1 MEVVP
6 REIAHE
12 GEVLLQVRTSLT
24 KQKASLHDTNTYI
37 LLIELPFFFHFY
49 ASFMLFYADLF
60 FQGMDLGIDE
70 SGSSR
75 SRRGSRIAPGTII
88 FTAPPDHLDFSCFSI
103 IVMHCVRL
111 IVVFLVFELGFH
123 FFTLLLYC
131 KLGLAD
137 GLGPEE
143 ESFKNGRSSSRRNS
157 KRIGD
162 GNT

>member
-1 MEVVP
+1 MEVAP

-49 ASFMLFYADLF
+49 ASFMLFYADLSF
-60 FQGMDLGIDE
+60 KGMDLGIDE

-111 IVVFLVFELGFH
+111 IVVFLTSSSAWPFH
-123 FFTLLLYC
+123 FY
-131 KLGLAD
+131 
-137 GLGPEE
+137 
-143 ESFKNGRSSSRRNS
+143 
-157 KRIGD
+157 
-162 GNT
+162 NTVNTVLN

>member
-1 MEVVP
+1 
-6 REIAHE
+6 
-12 GEVLLQVRTSLT
+12 
-24 KQKASLHDTNTYI
+24 
-37 LLIELPFFFHFY
+37 
-49 ASFMLFYADLF
+49 
-60 FQGMDLGIDE
+60 
-70 SGSSR
+70 
-75 SRRGSRIAPGTII
+75 
-88 FTAPPDHLDFSCFSI
+88 
-103 IVMHCVRL
+103 MHCVRL

-162 GNT
+162 GNTFNGIFVLQPMSALHKVCFCFHRIIIRYANNVKDSLMEVTLTRRV